1 MIQFQRF
8 LTPARSFLRNPHVGN
23 STRAFAK
30 TFDRSPSSIRVISS
44 SSKNMISSTISHK
57 AAADSEVKTVE
68 DPIVPISLE
77 VAKQSP
83 REFEEMSNDA
93 IAIMAICGE
102 QEAKE
107 ERLIREIMRADG
119 ITWDEAQP
127 TFRQMKTDNRKGM
140 YWATLPYKLGLY
152 TATFSAFACIPMV
165 FDLDTCLAF
174 NEYFVTTDVADPEDL
189 ETALEV
195 GSWSWNWMEPPLGT
209 ISFSLLCLQF
219 ARNQMQNLQATPYT
233 EWVKNRRA
241 ARLCNQY
248 PKYNPYIVGD
258 FAKNDKWGI

>member
-1 MIQFQRF
+1 
-8 LTPARSFLRNPHVGN
+8 
-23 STRAFAK
+23 
-30 TFDRSPSSIRVISS
+30 
-44 SSKNMISSTISHK
+44 MISASRKNDTTKEKENSVP
-57 AAADSEVKTVE
+57 EVK

-93 IAIMAICGE
+93 IAIMAVCGE

-107 ERLIREIMRADG
+107 ERLIREIMRVDG
-119 ITWDEAQP
+119 ITWEEAQP
-127 TFRQMKTDNRKGM
+127 KFREMKTNNRKGM
-140 YWATLPYKLGLY
+140 YIATLPYKIGLY

-165 FDLDTCLAF
+165 FDLDTCLVF
-174 NEYFVTTDVADPEDL
+174 NEHYVTTEVPGGEDL
-189 ETALEV
+189 ETPLEV
-195 GSWSWNWMEPPLGT
+195 GSWAWNWMEPPLGT

-241 ARLCNQY
+241 ARLCELYSQ
-248 PKYNPYIVGD
+248 YNPYIVGD
-258 FAKNDKWGI
+258 FARNDKWGI